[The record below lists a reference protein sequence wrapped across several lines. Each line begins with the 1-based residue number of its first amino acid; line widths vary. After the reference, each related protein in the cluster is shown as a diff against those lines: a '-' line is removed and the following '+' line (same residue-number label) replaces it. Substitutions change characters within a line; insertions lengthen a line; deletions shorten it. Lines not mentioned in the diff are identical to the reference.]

1 MELIIIQKKIFEIR
15 GHRVMFDFHLAQM
28 YGVETRVLKQSV
40 KRNSKR
46 FPPDFMFQIAENE
59 ADQMVSQNVIP
70 SKSYLGGVLPLAFT
84 EHGITMLSSILR
96 SDTAINVN
104 IAIVRAF
111 IMLKQYTNNYSLL
124 QKRINELESKFSRKI
139 DTINDVIEFLLSK
152 PESEPKKEKPRRRIG
167 FKTQRSE

>member
-1 MELIIIQKKIFEIR
+1 MELIFIQKKIFVIR
-15 GHRVMFDFHLAQM
+15 DHRIMLDFHLAQM
-28 YGVETRVLKQSV
+28 YGVETRALKQAI

-46 FPPDFMFQIAENE
+46 FPSDFMFQLTENE
-59 ADQMVSQNVIP
+59 VNHMVSQNVIP

-111 IMLKQYTNNYSLL
+111 IMLKQYANNYSLL
-124 QKRINELESKFSRKI
+124 QKRIDELESKFSRKI
-139 DTINDVIEFLLSK
+139 DNINDVIEFLLSN
-152 PESEPKKEKPRRRIG
+152 PEPRMKKEKPRRRIG
-167 FKTQRSE
+167 FKIPKTK